1 MYMYDKKRFIIIIIV
16 RVQNKRS
23 NMGVGAYPVNPLFVV
38 IITCVRQG
46 ISVAKLPGV
55 CCWLNKLN

>member
-1 MYMYDKKRFIIIIIV
+1 
-16 RVQNKRS
+16 
-23 NMGVGAYPVNPLFVV
+23 MGVGAYPVNRLFVG

-55 CCWLNKLN
+55 YCWLKQIKLIKVGSVLWYRYRSFYGWSSCT